1 MLGIKKDTDGVV
13 NFPFCFPA
21 DCKIPW
27 VDIEADTGPIVVAAI
42 NDRQKW
48 LGKRIPIYGEML
60 TGPQTAEAY
69 QRGRWSSYPICTNS
83 S

>member
-13 NFPFCFPA
+13 NFALCFPP

-27 VDIEADTGPIVVAAI
+27 VDIPADTGPIVVAAI

-48 LGKRIPIYGEML
+48 LGKRIPVYGELL
-60 TGPQTAEAY
+60 TIPQFVEVY
-69 QRGRWSSYPICTNS
+69 QRGRARDSIDVC
-83 S
+83 